1 MAPSAACGPT
11 QRKPASCKAAI
22 RACKCARGREWM
34 SGFIRLLAFR
44 YPPRVVAACPA
55 RTCRYAHATSAILF
69 THSHPLLPL
78 EGGRNEAD
86 SGVTYIHHLG
96 RQTRMCLG
104 IPMQITAIDG
114 HRARCEAGG
123 IEREVSL
130 FLLQDSD

>member
-1 MAPSAACGPT
+1 
-11 QRKPASCKAAI
+11 
-22 RACKCARGREWM
+22 M

-86 SGVTYIHHLG
+86 SVVTYIHHLG

-114 HRARCEAGG
+114 HRARRRCPATGTG
-123 IEREVSL
+123 SPRARYHRPRSARGDYVL
-130 FLLQDSD
+130 VHVG

>member
-1 MAPSAACGPT
+1 
-11 QRKPASCKAAI
+11 
-22 RACKCARGREWM
+22 M

-86 SGVTYIHHLG
+86 SVVTYIHHLG

-114 HRARCEAGG
+114 HGARGDYVLVHVGFAILRLDPRYACETQTKHDRLVPDGEA
-123 IEREVSL
+123 EPHA
-130 FLLQDSD
+130 